1 MKNTRYLIKKSNGY
15 YFKRKIPNTKKNITI
30 SLKTDSLSIAKY
42 IINVINF
49 KFTKLNLLYL
59 GNMNK
64 QPIEEKNEVIEYVRT
79 LLKKYVSEA
88 ILEYGELEELRHNDF
103 TYTNEDGVELDGGH
117 PFSIEKA
124 KKDIEL
130 GIHNEDI
137 RENLYNRI
145 IKRTNITDNEID
157 HIAKSQ
163 QKILKYKLLK
173 AENEILMF
181 DNARNNNI
189 LQVPNLLKEEFRE
202 FTNIDFSLS
211 YEEKQQKFQDAL
223 KSKQIQTISHNEI
236 YYTKTLLELKNEYL
250 DRKRKEKL
258 KDLKRYETDI
268 QMLIDITEKDYA
280 IDITQNDMKEFVKIL
295 EYLPN
300 KNEYNDLYE
309 NHTYKDIFDLYEET
323 KWEKNSLSTVNN
335 KIIRVSAF
343 LNWCVEDEYLDMNR
357 LANKKTKIINKKKAK
372 KWERQSY
379 TSEDLDRLFKSSW
392 YTSKLVLNLKEHPD
406 KIFAPLL
413 GLYQGF
419 RVNELCSLYIKD
431 IITVKN
437 ISCINIEEDEPDK
450 HIKGDATERI
460 VPIHPKLI
468 ELGFLEFVAYQ
479 KKQGY
484 KRIFQNLYYTVGKG
498 YGQAFSK
505 KFNNRNFKREFI
517 DEELLKIGAKK
528 RKDFHSF
535 RHTFT
540 ENLKDVEGVQDGAL
554 DYINGHYSSSHSQ
567 KTYGKRNMERIYQI
581 ISKLEYEF
589 DLTEIK
595 KAIKKYLED

>member
-42 IINVINF
+42 IINVINS

-59 GNMNK
+59 GNMGK
-64 QPIEEKNEVIEYVRT
+64 QPIEEKNEVIEYVRE

-88 ILEYGELEELRHNDF
+88 IMEYGELEELRHQDF
-103 TYTNEDGVELDGGH
+103 TYTNEDGIELDGGH

-124 KKDIEL
+124 KKEIEL

-145 IKRTNITDNEID
+145 IKRTNITDKEIN

-173 AENEILMF
+173 AENEILMY

-202 FTNIDFSLS
+202 FTNTDFSLS
-211 YEEKQQKFQDAL
+211 YEEKQQLFQNAL
-223 KSKQIQTISHNEI
+223 KSKQIQTINHNEI

-268 QMLIDITEKDYA
+268 QMLIDITEKEYA
-280 IDITQNDMKEFVKIL
+280 IDITQDDMKEFVKIL

-300 KNEYNDLYE
+300 KNEYNELYE
-309 NHTYKDIFDLYEET
+309 THTYKDIFELYEKT

-392 YTSKLVLNLKEHPD
+392 YTNKLVLNLKEHPD

-450 HIKGDATERI
+450 HIKGDASERI

-517 DEELLKIGAKK
+517 DKEFLEIGAKR

-589 DLTEIK
+589 DISKIK
-595 KAIKKYLED
+595 NAIKKYLED

>member
-49 KFTKLNLLYL
+49 KFTKFNLLYL

-88 ILEYGELEELRHNDF
+88 IIEYGELEELRHNDF

-124 KKDIEL
+124 KKEIEL

-202 FTNIDFSLS
+202 FTDVDFSLS

-223 KSKQIQTISHNEI
+223 KSKQATSHNEI
-236 YYTKTLLELKNEYL
+236 YYKKTLLELKEEYL
-250 DRKRKEKL
+250 QKRIKDGL
-258 KDLKRYETDI
+258 KDPKRYETDI
-268 QMLIDITEKDYA
+268 QMLIDITKKEYA
-280 IDITQNDMKEFVKIL
+280 IDITQADMKEFVKIL

-300 KNEYNDLYE
+300 KNEFGDLYE
-309 NHTYKDIFDLYEET
+309 KHTYKDIFDLYEKT

-357 LANKKTKIINKKKAK
+357 LANKKTKILNKKKAK

-468 ELGFLEFVAYQ
+468 ELGFLEFVAHQ

>member
-1 MKNTRYLIKKSNGY
+1 MKKTRYLIKKDNY
-15 YFKRKIPNTKKNITI
+15 YYYKRKIPKCRKNITI
-30 SLKTDSLSIAKY
+30 SLNTDSLLIAKY
-42 IINVINF
+42 IIDMLNS
-49 KFTKLNLLYL
+49 KTTKLFLMYL

-64 QPIEEKNEVIEYVRT
+64 QIEEKNEVIEYVRT

-88 ILEYGELEELRHNDF
+88 IIEYGELEELRHNDF
-103 TYTNEDGVELDGGH
+103 TYTNEDNISLDGGH

-124 KKDIEL
+124 KKEIEL

-145 IKRTNITDNEID
+145 IKRTNITDNEIN

-173 AENEILMF
+173 AENEILMY

-202 FTNIDFSLS
+202 FTDINSSIS
-211 YEEKQQKFQDAL
+211 YDEKQQKFQKAL
-223 KSKQIQTISHNEI
+223 KSKQEQTTSHNEI
-236 YYTKTLLELKNEYL
+236 YYKKTLLELKNEYIEI
-250 DRKRKEKL
+250 KNKEGL

-268 QMLIDITEKDYA
+268 QMLIDITKKDYA
-280 IDITQNDMKEFVKIL
+280 INISQQDMKEFVNIL

-300 KNEYNDLYE
+300 KNEFGDLYKK
-309 NHTYKDIFDLYEET
+309 HTYKEIFDLYEKT
-323 KWEKNSLSTVNN
+323 PWEKNSISTVNN
-335 KIIRVSAF
+335 RIIRISAF
-343 LNWCVEDEYLDMNR
+343 LNWCVEDEYLDKNR
-357 LANKKTKIINKKKAK
+357 LANKKTKIISKKKAK

-379 TSEDLDRLFKSSW
+379 TNEDLDRLFKSSW
-392 YTSKLVLNLKEHPD
+392 YTKNLVLNLKEHPD

-468 ELGFLEFVAYQ
+468 ELGFLDYVAYQ
-479 KKQGY
+479 KKQGQ
-484 KRIFQNLYYTVGKG
+484 KRIFPNLYYIKGKG
-498 YGQAFSK
+498 YGQPFSK
-505 KFNNRNFKREFI
+505 KFNNKNFKREFI
-517 DEELLKIGAKK
+517 EEEFLQTGAKK

-554 DYINGHYSSSHSQ
+554 DYLNGHFSSSHSQ
-567 KTYGKRNMERIYQI
+567 KTYGKRNMERLYQI

-589 DLTEIK
+589 NITEIK
-595 KAIKKYLED
+595 NTIKKYLEN